1 MENKDLGTTSTG
13 IKPNAAG
20 LLCYLFGWVTGLV
33 FFLIE
38 KDNKFVR
45 FHAMQSMVVF
55 GGLTV
60 FSIVF
65 SMILSILRVYYEL
78 YFIFQLIWLAALA
91 LWIVLMVKAYQGETF
106 KLPVAGEIVDTAL
119 KNI

>member
-13 IKPNAAG
+13 LQANVAG
-20 LLCYLFGWVTGLV
+20 LLCYSLGWITGIV

-38 KDNKFVR
+38 KDNKFIR
-45 FHAMQSMVVF
+45 FHAMQSIILF

-60 FSIVF
+60 FNIVL
-65 SMILSILRVYYEL
+65 SMILSILGIYYGF
-78 YFIFQLIWLAALA
+78 YFIIQLIWLAAVA

-106 KLPVAGEIVDTAL
+106 KLPVAGDIAEQQS
-119 KNI
+119 K